1 MSCMSVS
8 LISELWNSGRLCEG
22 MQSGDR
28 EPTLWRFRDDNAK
41 G

>member
-22 MQSGDR
+22 MQAADR
-28 EPTLWRFRDDNAK
+28 EPDSVAL
-41 G
+41 

>member
-8 LISELWNSGRLCEG
+8 LISERWNSGRLCEG